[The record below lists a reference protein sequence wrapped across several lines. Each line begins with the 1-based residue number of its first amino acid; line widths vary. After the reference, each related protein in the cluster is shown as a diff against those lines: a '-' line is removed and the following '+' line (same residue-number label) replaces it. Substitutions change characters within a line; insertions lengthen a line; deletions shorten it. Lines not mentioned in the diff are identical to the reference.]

1 MRLSYQQVKHIAWL
15 ARLSLSDE
23 EVERFSLQLSNILE
37 NFEILKEVDT
47 SNVPPAS
54 HLVPLYNVLRKDMVT
69 ESYPRAEILA
79 NAPRQAE
86 DCFQVQPILE

>member
-1 MRLSYQQVKHIAWL
+1 MKLSYEQVRHIAWL

-23 EVERFSLQLSNILE
+23 EVEKFSLQLSNILE

-47 SNVPPAS
+47 SAVPAAS
-54 HLVPLYNVLRKDMVT
+54 HIIPLYNVLRKDVVT
-69 ESYPRAEILA
+69 ESYPPAEILA

-86 DCFQVQPILE
+86 NCFQVQAILE